1 MDFRNSFT
9 ILQKELKSLKGKEL
23 FGDNVNDLC
32 LVPNVKVP
40 TKFKVPEFEK
50 YKGNSCPRDHLM
62 MYFRRMSTH
71 TEDQRLL
78 IHFFQDSSIGASLR
92 WYMNLD
98 SSDIHTF
105 NDLGE
110 AFVKHYNYNM
120 HMAPDRDQLRAIV
133 QKDKELFKEYA
144 QRWRELAAQV
154 IPPLSE
160 QEMTKVF
167 LKTLGPF
174 YYRKM
179 VASAPNDFAEM
190 VSMGVRLEEVV
201 RVGRLSKE
209 EGSSG
214 AKKPSFGFS
223 KKKEEVN
230 VVV

>member
-1 MDFRNSFT
+1 M
-9 ILQKELKSLKGKEL
+9 
-23 FGDNVNDLC
+23 
-32 LVPNVKVP
+32 KVCA
-40 TKFKVPEFEK
+40 KFIVLEFEK

-62 MYFRRMSTH
+62 MYLRRMSTH
-71 TEDQRLL
+71 TDDQRLL
-78 IHFFQDSSIGASLR
+78 IHFFQDSLTGATLR
-92 WYMNLD
+92 WYINID

-120 HMAPDRDQLRAIV
+120 YMARDLDQIRAMV
-133 QKDKELFKEYA
+133 QKDKESFKEYA

-179 VASAPNDFAEM
+179 VASAPNDLLK
-190 VSMGVRLEEVV
+190 S
-201 RVGRLSKE
+201 
-209 EGSSG
+209 
-214 AKKPSFGFS
+214 
-223 KKKEEVN
+223 
-230 VVV
+230 